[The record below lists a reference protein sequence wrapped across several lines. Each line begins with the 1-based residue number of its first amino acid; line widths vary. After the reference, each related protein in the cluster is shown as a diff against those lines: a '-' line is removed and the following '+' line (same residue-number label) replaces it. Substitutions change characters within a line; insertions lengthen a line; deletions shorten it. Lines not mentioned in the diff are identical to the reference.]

1 MDFQL
6 KGTPTVEK
14 IFCVTLFSPPLQD
27 KCRPK
32 SRAGAGRIRKAG
44 GPPQAR
50 GRACVAVIVY

>member
-44 GPPQAR
+44 GPPTGAAAHALR
-50 GRACVAVIVY
+50 